1 MQVMICFGYGETF
14 TILSDLL
21 GKMTI
26 WFAFLKSA
34 PARVATPEPEIKWNV
49 NSFLPRI
56 PFLADEKLLFFFFW
70 ALPEPRQR
78 HFKTSSSGD
87 ENVLLG
93 FVPGNI
99 ERYTDT
105 RLAASLGASHKVRI
119 DEQ

>member
-1 MQVMICFGYGETF
+1 MTSLQVMICFGYGETF

-56 PFLADEKLLFFFFW
+56 PFLANEKLVVFFFF
-70 ALPEPRQR
+70 A
-78 HFKTSSSGD
+78 
-87 ENVLLG
+87 
-93 FVPGNI
+93 
-99 ERYTDT
+99 
-105 RLAASLGASHKVRI
+105 GASRATATAF
-119 DEQ
+119 